1 MVRLLQAEVGVT
13 TESSTSVTHFQSR
26 DGGTTW
32 HICYDVDIPSAL
44 AAGYLVERLTL
55 TRTKTK
61 ERVI

>member
-1 MVRLLQAEVGVT
+1 VT

-32 HICYDVDIPSAL
+32 HLCYDVDIPTVL